1 MFSCSEIIAQASDA
15 LAHLNI
21 PHTLQNTLQAKFPSY
36 NETLSYKIHVH
47 SSSTFHAIMEA
58 LSTFGFIKS
67 FNFTAILAA
76 FFGSTLSSTFNFTSL
91 QKLDPIPLIEIFEH
105 CNIPYSQTHNTLIFI
120 ATPSNIEEAILA
132 ALDLSISIPPSF
144 LSSAKRLLFEHS
156 NESLSVRLLQL
167 SESGV
172 IELQIAR
179 MHICTSSGIFFEPSF
194 LIFLQRRFHMINQPQ
209 LCTVRNHAGEIRE
222 VLSLTSSTALFHTIT
237 RDSLPVPFVH
247 NGMNFALFFLQPLFH
262 KQQRPAISY
271 PFESQEEHFQR
282 FQNTSDSLASRIPL
296 LTPHSQYGGPIARDI
311 NISLASGFFG
321 NPQHPTSFLFAPP
334 PSSFYILLAPFDNNI
349 YNFLPDL
356 FPQVHLS
363 LRDIPHHELT
373 LHSPHFI
380 LFDIPPRKP
389 FDIPHFLQGPSRL
402 STSGWIT
409 VLPFSTCKI
418 ILIIHSEVHSSLLV
432 KHLTKLLVD
441 SPITLTIGIPTPA
454 IISLDP
460 NPSADVSNDITM
472 EEDLPE
478 IPDDPTLFSHSALLL
493 MCYRIL
499 AYFAWP
505 KNFDHPRQKLL
516 NCVAGGLHLSDPL
529 IKPILS
535 AALETFADDYFSHPI
550 TTLSL
555 LNKLSIGLPASVITA
570 LFPKTLTDNPTQ
582 TLYCIP
588 IPSFPQTTD
597 ADQLKLAFSQIFNSM
612 PTDLAISI
620 TQSTLLFSSDNLAL
634 LHLPIIAELIS
645 TSFTITLDSR
655 KRTSESKRP
664 LVLKLVSVLIE
675 SDSSD
680 SEVSPSS
687 EIEKYHPD
695 SCSVTIYDPHKGIYI
710 LPLSSLLSHNVL
722 ALAFKRSFQ
731 KSLSCPKLIQQ
742 FCTLSIKPPISSNPS
757 PFSIISLFD
766 GSGSFTDVIANA
778 LDQWPHAILAAEMD
792 ADTRS
797 VVSKVKGW
805 PAEGCI
811 WAFDKKE
818 PALSTPKMCGLS
830 SWTHVY
836 FFVNFYLSFRLI
848 VSSSWGLAH
857 PAKTLPL

>member
-1 MFSCSEIIAQASDA
+1 M
-15 LAHLNI
+15 
-21 PHTLQNTLQAKFPSY
+21 
-36 NETLSYKIHVH
+36 
-47 SSSTFHAIMEA
+47 
-58 LSTFGFIKS
+58 
-67 FNFTAILAA
+67 
-76 FFGSTLSSTFNFTSL
+76 
-91 QKLDPIPLIEIFEH
+91 
-105 CNIPYSQTHNTLIFI
+105 
-120 ATPSNIEEAILA
+120 
-132 ALDLSISIPPSF
+132 
-144 LSSAKRLLFEHS
+144 
-156 NESLSVRLLQL
+156 
-167 SESGV
+167 
-172 IELQIAR
+172 
-179 MHICTSSGIFFEPSF
+179 
-194 LIFLQRRFHMINQPQ
+194 
-209 LCTVRNHAGEIRE
+209 
-222 VLSLTSSTALFHTIT
+222 
-237 RDSLPVPFVH
+237 
-247 NGMNFALFFLQPLFH
+247 
-262 KQQRPAISY
+262 
-271 PFESQEEHFQR
+271 
-282 FQNTSDSLASRIPL
+282 
-296 LTPHSQYGGPIARDI
+296 
-311 NISLASGFFG
+311 
-321 NPQHPTSFLFAPP
+321 
-334 PSSFYILLAPFDNNI
+334 
-349 YNFLPDL
+349 
-356 FPQVHLS
+356 
-363 LRDIPHHELT
+363 
-373 LHSPHFI
+373 
-380 LFDIPPRKP
+380 
-389 FDIPHFLQGPSRL
+389 
-402 STSGWIT
+402 
-409 VLPFSTCKI
+409 
-418 ILIIHSEVHSSLLV
+418 
-432 KHLTKLLVD
+432 D

-634 LHLPIIAELIS
+634 HLPIIAELIS

-811 WAFDKKE
+811 WAFDKKGARAFYAKDVWTLIMDSCLLLRQFLSLLPPDCIIFLGAGSPCE
-818 PALSTPKMCGLS
+818 DLTSIDRGKGALGLTGDRS
-830 SWTHVY
+830 VHIHCVWAVLY
-836 FFVNFYLSFRLI
+836 FLSLSPFWSRAVILVENAGSMRLHMKSYI
-848 VSSSWGLAH
+848 LGL
-857 PAKTLPL
+857 LPLSAITSTAPPDFP